1 MATNTRIPPGAQQ
14 AGPIRRGG
22 RLPMD
27 AHLAAAGGVELDDAV
42 LQRRRMRRDQFHEC
56 RLGCFPTAAGN
67 SAEPLLQPHIIQPER
82 VRYGIHTVLPGQFD
96 RSLPQ

>member
-1 MATNTRIPPGAQQ
+1 LKSGSVVYSRIFLVYSSSMGWVA
-14 AGPIRRGG
+14 
-22 RLPMD
+22 
-27 AHLAAAGGVELDDAV
+27 
-42 LQRRRMRRDQFHEC
+42 
-56 RLGCFPTAAGN
+56 AAGN